1 MFRSDLLRF
10 RSKPGGT
17 SFLQQMVI
25 AAAYSPKNPSKYGP
39 YTDNKGNNFYG
50 IPYEVHPLGANITS
64 TAVTSVR
71 NGKSS
76 TNTTWKGG
84 G

>member
-17 SFLQQMVI
+17 SLLQQMVI
-25 AAAYSPKNPSKYGP
+25 AAAYSPKNLRNTAP
-39 YTDNKGNNFYG
+39 N
-50 IPYEVHPLGANITS
+50 EVNTLGANITS
-64 TAVTSVR
+64 TTVTSVR